1 MMAAP
6 HDAAGEL
13 PLNERGL
20 AGSALPREQPLHA
33 SLVRSILY
41 FGVERQVI
49 AVEATLVAALLFG
62 VGPHLATVAVAAV
75 VLLVVHPAMVWLT
88 ARDPQVTEVF
98 LRSRGYADYYAP
110 HPAVPARARPPRV
123 RPSVP
128 RAR

>member
-1 MMAAP
+1 MPATR
-6 HDAAGEL
+6 HAGDS
-13 PLNERGL
+13 PPPDERLLVGGT
-20 AGSALPREQPLHA
+20 APREQPLHA
-33 SLVRSILY
+33 SLVRPMLY

-62 VGPHLATVAVAAV
+62 VGPHLATLAVAAV
-75 VLLVVHPAMVWLT
+75 VLLAVHPTMVWLT

-110 HPAVPARARPPRV
+110 HAAVASRARPPRV

-128 RAR
+128 RVR